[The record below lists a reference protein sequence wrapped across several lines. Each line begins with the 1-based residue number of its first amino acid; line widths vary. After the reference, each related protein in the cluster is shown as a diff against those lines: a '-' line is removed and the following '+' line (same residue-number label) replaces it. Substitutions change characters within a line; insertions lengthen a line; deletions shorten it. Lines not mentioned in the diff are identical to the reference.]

1 MLLKKVN
8 MQKTKKQKD
17 NFKYKRILDWKLFLK
32 FQDIPMNH
40 YPIYFNDFEE
50 ILNVVHLEDKEF
62 FLNSFERK

>member
-1 MLLKKVN
+1 

-40 YPIYFNDFEE
+40 YHIYFNDFEE
-50 ILNVVHLEDKEF
+50 ILNVVHLENEEFILNDFKRKE
-62 FLNSFERK
+62 